1 MPWPCTCTRTYKGSQ
16 DTSYL
21 LPGKEQ
27 MTQHYKA
34 APGRQGIHVS
44 SKTERKL
51 NEEHGGMLTYGY
63 DNR

>member
-1 MPWPCTCTRTYKGSQ
+1 
-16 DTSYL
+16 L

-34 APGRQGIHVS
+34 APGRQGIRVS

-51 NEEHGGMLTYGY
+51 NVEHGDMLTYGY